1 MFNLNFADDWI
12 RTADLWN
19 RKRPLYQLSHNHF
32 PAFRKLNPLK
42 CNLGNM
48 LTGNGCGSVVK
59 TVASDSRGPR
69 VESSHPKSLLTY
81 LLLTAE
87 KTKIKEKQRPGIA
100 HFWLALGELKG
111 TLFIQYFDILLPA
124 LKNFPTA

>member
-1 MFNLNFADDWI
+1 MFNINFADDWI

-42 CNLGNM
+42 CTLGNM

-59 TVASDSRGPR
+59 TVASDSRGPQ
-69 VESSHPKSLLTY
+69 VDSSHPKSLLTY

-100 HFWLALGELKG
+100 HFLACTGGAEG
-111 TLFIQYFDILLPA
+111 YIIYSIF
-124 LKNFPTA
+124 